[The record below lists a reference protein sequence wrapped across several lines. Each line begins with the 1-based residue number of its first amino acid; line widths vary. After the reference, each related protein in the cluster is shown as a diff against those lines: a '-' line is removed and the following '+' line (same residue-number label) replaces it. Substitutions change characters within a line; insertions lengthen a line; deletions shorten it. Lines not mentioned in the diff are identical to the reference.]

1 MATCEC
7 RTYASCCAVLT
18 LTFISYREFK
28 GWVKLILIRKVTDIA
43 AVGISAKNEPERFEK
58 AFKHIPRDDWFVF
71 ENPVDC
77 NKIIRDTIAQDA

>member
-1 MATCEC
+1 MATCKWLPGPC
-7 RTYASCCAVLT
+7 LKSHL
-18 LTFISYREFK
+18 LTFCSYREFK

-71 ENPVDC
+71 EDPVDC
-77 NKIIRDTIAQDA
+77 NKIIRDTIAQN